1 MHELEPFYN
10 WRDRYTAEEDE
21 YSPFYGNEYNEF
33 QYTTKIYNYFIHPQ
47 WDNFGSDT
55 LYIKI
60 LFIDYDEGFAILEF
74 IGEWNDC
81 TNNDI
86 MFLKRD
92 VIDQLIGNGI
102 FRFVLIGEN
111 ILNLHVGD
119 DDYYEEWYDDIIDE
133 AGWIIALNFRDHLI
147 EEWQTADINRYIHF
161 GKQYS
166 DVPWRKL
173 KPKQLVEVLE
183 ALLIK
188 ALPI

>member
-1 MHELEPFYN
+1 MHEIEPFYN
-10 WRDRYTAEEDE
+10 WRDRYTAEDDE
-21 YSPFYGNEYNEF
+21 YSPFFGNEYNEF

-47 WDNFGSDT
+47 WDFFGSDT
-55 LYIKI
+55 LYTKI

-81 TNNDI
+81 TQNDI

-92 VIDQLIGNGI
+92 IMDQLIGNGI

-111 ILNLHVGD
+111 VLNVHVGD

-133 AGWIIALNFRDHLI
+133 AGWIVALNFREHIID
-147 EEWQTADINRYIHF
+147 EWKSAELNRYFHF
-161 GKQYS
+161 GERYN

-173 KPKQLVEVLE
+173 KPKQLIQVLE
-183 ALLIK
+183 DRLIK
-188 ALPI
+188 ALPL